1 MGIYPVRWESCPLSF
16 TEASRVSPTFH
27 AGLPGSLENICSA
40 STLAHFR
47 VGRVVRANCCTF
59 VPGLFFVCSPR
70 SSGWQQSIMCLQKSR
85 FPMTILKFRFF
96 IGLVGF
102 LPPEF
107 LPLFST
113 SKHVFHSR
121 SWQYSREWD
130 RQVPVLME
138 IVFWMWAREIGNK
151 QNNFPSRQYRA
162 YSREPLGDRSALGV
176 GRGRPV
182 PPLRLGW
189 LDRATRRR
197 RGTEDNEENSEF
209 SEENSPAGS
218 WGRKG
223 LGPHGYGGGSE
234 MRPEAGRPQIM

>member
-1 MGIYPVRWESCPLSF
+1 MVGLFLWHSVFCVCYRAFRQWESILWGESPAHSLLS
-16 TEASRVSPTFH
+16 EPRVPHSC
-27 AGLPGSLENICSA
+27 AGPSGSLENICSA

-70 SSGWQQSIMCLQKSR
+70 SSGWQQRKHHVSTEEPLPDDYTKIQIFHWPCG
-85 FPMTILKFRFF
+85 FF
-96 IGLVGF
+96 F
-102 LPPEF
+102 PPEF

-162 YSREPLGDRSALGV
+162 YSREHLEIDL
-176 GRGRPV
+176 
-182 PPLRLGW
+182 L
-189 LDRATRRR
+189 
-197 RGTEDNEENSEF
+197 
-209 SEENSPAGS
+209 
-218 WGRKG
+218 
-223 LGPHGYGGGSE
+223 
-234 MRPEAGRPQIM
+234 